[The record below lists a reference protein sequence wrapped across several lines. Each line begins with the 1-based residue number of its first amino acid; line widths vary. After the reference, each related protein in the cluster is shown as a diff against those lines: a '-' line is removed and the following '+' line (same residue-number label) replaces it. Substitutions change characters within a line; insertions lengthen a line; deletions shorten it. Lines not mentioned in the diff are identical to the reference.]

1 MPLRVADVA
10 QNARTEAG
18 VAKHSK
24 PKARKRGVAST
35 AALKRSTSPME
46 ARSAADLPTQ
56 GEHSAAWGLL
66 R

>member
-1 MPLRVADVA
+1 M
-10 QNARTEAG
+10 
-18 VAKHSK
+18 AKHSK
-24 PKARKRGVAST
+24 PKARKPGVAST

-56 GEHSAAWGLL
+56 GERSAAWGLL